1 MSSFPHSLH
10 ALLRAR
16 AYPHPVRAVD
26 LIETHISW
34 VLLTGKFAYKIKR
47 PVHYAFVDLRSSE
60 RRRSLCH
67 EEVRLNRRF
76 APALYLGVR
85 AIRRRKGAARIGGPG
100 PVIEHAVRMRQFR
113 HSQELD
119 ALLQAQRI
127 EPAELAAFGAE
138 LARVH
143 AALPV
148 ARAAQGWGEP
158 GAQIAGIKHN
168 AAECVRAGAALGDT
182 AALRDIQARLG
193 AWADAAWPLLA
204 RRFAARRVRE
214 CHGDLHAGNIARYS
228 ERLLPFDCLE
238 FDAALRWVDVADE
251 VSFLLADLEARRR
264 PLHAQGFL
272 AGYLNTSGDYQVCLL
287 APLFKA
293 HRALVR
299 AKIMAL
305 TAAARGTT
313 RAAAR
318 EARRRFRTYL
328 ACAQRALAPARPA
341 LVLMTGLSGSGKT
354 WLAERLAPPL
364 QAVHLRSDIERKR
377 LAGLAPLARSA
388 SALARGLYARKMTV
402 TVYERLA
409 ASAAD
414 ALAGGYTTIV
424 DATFVRADDRLRFR
438 TLAARLGVNLCIV
451 YCQVPRKL
459 LDKRIV
465 GRSRRRRDPSEANI
479 DVLRWQEAQ
488 FTPPAA
494 HEAGLVLEAAR
505 LTPHQIVR
513 RIAAAAARG

>member
-1 MSSFPHSLH
+1 
-10 ALLRAR
+10 
-16 AYPHPVRAVD
+16 
-26 LIETHISW
+26 
-34 VLLTGKFAYKIKR
+34 
-47 PVHYAFVDLRSSE
+47 
-60 RRRSLCH
+60 
-67 EEVRLNRRF
+67 
-76 APALYLGVR
+76 
-85 AIRRRKGAARIGGPG
+85 
-100 PVIEHAVRMRQFR
+100 
-113 HSQELD
+113 
-119 ALLQAQRI
+119 
-127 EPAELAAFGAE
+127 
-138 LARVH
+138 
-143 AALPV
+143 
-148 ARAAQGWGEP
+148 
-158 GAQIAGIKHN
+158 
-168 AAECVRAGAALGDT
+168 
-182 AALRDIQARLG
+182 
-193 AWADAAWPLLA
+193 
-204 RRFAARRVRE
+204 
-214 CHGDLHAGNIARYS
+214 
-228 ERLLPFDCLE
+228 
-238 FDAALRWVDVADE
+238 
-251 VSFLLADLEARRR
+251 
-264 PLHAQGFL
+264 
-272 AGYLNTSGDYQVCLL
+272 
-287 APLFKA
+287 
-293 HRALVR
+293 
-299 AKIMAL
+299 
-305 TAAARGTT
+305 
-313 RAAAR
+313 
-318 EARRRFRTYL
+318 
-328 ACAQRALAPARPA
+328 
-341 LVLMTGLSGSGKT
+341 MTGLSGSGKT

-513 RIAAAAARG
+513 RIAAAAARQ